1 MLRNE
6 EVQDAMI
13 ARTQA
18 RRREIKAEEQEAKQK
33 IELMPT
39 PIHPVYITIE

>member
-1 MLRNE
+1 MLRNA
-6 EVQDAMI
+6 EVQDAMVVT
-13 ARTQA
+13 RTQA

-39 PIHPVYITIE
+39 PIHPVYNH